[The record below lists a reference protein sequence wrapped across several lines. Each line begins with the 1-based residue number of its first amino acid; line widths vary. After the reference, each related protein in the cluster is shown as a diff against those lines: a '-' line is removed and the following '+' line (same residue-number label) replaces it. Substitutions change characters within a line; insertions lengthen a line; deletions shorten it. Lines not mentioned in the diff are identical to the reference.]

1 MPLLSLDKS
10 NLFLLFIFSYFIF
23 IESSSINDI
32 KNGSNVE
39 IETVMLLIAANCP
52 KLLALIPKI
61 VILHQSKKE
70 IQSKKIKL
78 DCKGY
83 FFYFIMISMEFL
95 TQVIYIVHK
104 KNLQNIDIPIY
115 LDLCLRGFQ
124 IFIVSGLGAYFLKY
138 QFFTHKKVGLII
150 FFVGSALSIFLV
162 YFLFDIKIE
171 SNQIRAIC
179 FQLAMNITAGIHEVF
194 EKYLMQYKYQH
205 VFQILF
211 MQAIVETVILGSCL
225 GCLLSISSVKDI
237 KDTFEWLLKYLKLFI
252 VYSFGSSGYHLFRII
267 INWNLSPTHRIMSD
281 SFYAICFFYY
291 YLCIE
296 FSLTNLFISVSYLLS
311 FCGSL
316 VYHEILIIKAYDI
329 DRDTKKEIQNRAEN
343 DINDCER
350 LIEEE
355 NELFDKPRTP
365 ISSIF

>member
-1 MPLLSLDKS
+1 MPLFSLDKS

-23 IESSSINDI
+23 IQSSSINDI

-39 IETVMLLIAANCP
+39 IETVLLLIAANCP

-70 IQSKKIKL
+70 IQNKKIKL

-83 FFYFIMISMEFL
+83 FFYFIIISMEFI

-104 KNLQNIDIPIY
+104 INLQNIDIPIY

-162 YFLFDIKIE
+162 YFLSDIKIE
-171 SNQIRAIC
+171 PNQIRAIC

-211 MQAIVETVILGSCL
+211 MQGIVETIILGSCL
-225 GCLLSISSVKDI
+225 GCLSSVKDI
-237 KDTFEWLLKYLKLFI
+237 KATFEWLLKYLKLFI
-252 VYSFGSSGYHLFRII
+252 VYSFGSSGYHIFRII

-296 FSLTNLFISVSYLLS
+296 FSLTNLLISVSYLLS

-355 NELFDKPRTP
+355 NELFDKARTP